1 MSYISIVALVISGAS
16 LALALLC
23 LVREHERHKLLVI
36 RLLDHEERINRQGA
50 NMARYDSLQELRKIV
65 DAHIRKDD
73 AGGKMAALALAD
85 RIDALSARLDAVELA
100 CGVREKAKIMG
111 GHGA

>member
-1 MSYISIVALVISGAS
+1 MDYFGIVALCISGAS
-16 LALALLC
+16 LALALLA
-23 LVREHERHKLLVI
+23 LVRGYERHKQLAFRV
-36 RLLDHEERINRQGA
+36 LDHENRITSQGA
-50 NMARYDSLQELRKIV
+50 HMARYDSLQDLRKIV

-100 CGVREKAKIMG
+100 CGVREKAKTMG
-111 GHGA
+111 GHGE